1 MAFCPHCGKPTTKE
15 ATKCIAC
22 GKDIGVQKKA
32 ARFAGTMMMSA
43 NDAAVDAGLRAAP
56 PKAPQPASVPPP
68 PAAAAAAPPAPPAP
82 AVPAPPPRKLAATMM
97 GTGLPGAAGAARAGV
112 PAGAPVMRDSET
124 LADTVP
130 RNADEAAPARRAG
143 AAVEGASEGKYLVG
157 DPMAPSPA
165 AQAAARRAS
174 ATQRGDDAG
183 SAGNRWLMIVLFGL
197 AIIGGIGYAA
207 ASFLGL
213 L

>member
-22 GKDIGVQKKA
+22 GKDIGAQKKA

-43 NDAAVDAGLRAAP
+43 NDAAVDAGLKAAP

-68 PAAAAAAPPAPPAP
+68 PVAGPAVVAAPPAP
-82 AVPAPPPRKLAATMM
+82 AVPAHPPKKLAATMI
-97 GTGLPGAAGAARAGV
+97 GTGIAGAAAAARAGLPTGT
-112 PAGAPVMRDSET
+112 PAMRDSET

-130 RNADEAAPARRAG
+130 RNTDEASVPAPRRA
-143 AAVEGASEGKYLVG
+143 EGASDGKYLVG
-157 DPMAPSPA
+157 DPMAPA
-165 AQAAARRAS
+165 GQAAARRTGG
-174 ATQRGDDAG
+174 TQLGDDAD
-183 SAGNRWLMIVLFGL
+183 ADRNRWLMIILFGL
-197 AIIGGIGYAA
+197 AIIGGVGYAA